1 LDKSIKRIDEISNG
15 IKNYE
20 DKKPKK
26 SIFYNLARGISEKW
40 VNNWHL
46 EAKKYEINRDCIKC
60 MKCIKVC
67 PVENIKMVDDRIVFD
82 NYCECCLACI
92 HLCPKE
98 AINYGKKTIKK
109 KRYINPNINIEE
121 MKK

>member
-1 LDKSIKRIDEISNG
+1 MELKIMNIRNQ
-15 IKNYE
+15 KNQYFIIWQKE
-20 DKKPKK
+20 FLKK
-26 SIFYNLARGISEKW
+26 G

-67 PVENIKMVDDRIVFD
+67 PVENIQMVNDRIVFD

-98 AINYGKKTIKK
+98 AINYGKKLLR
-109 KRYINPNINIEE
+109 KRGI
-121 MKK
+121 